1 MENIQSTDLLKLTS
15 TQRQNPE
22 LVLKELFDYAN
33 LPEQKEM
40 LWQWFTAA
48 ITSGN
53 AKRKMER
60 ESLVFC
66 YEQMEKLLEAAFL
79 LNEQSKNKPQPANK

>member
-1 MENIQSTDLLKLTS
+1 MENIQSTDLLKLTP
-15 TQRQNPE
+15 TQRQNPQM
-22 LVLKELFDYAN
+22 VLKEVFDYAN

-66 YEQMEKLLEAAFL
+66 YEQMEKLLEAAFFMHEQAKNQSTL
-79 LNEQSKNKPQPANK
+79 PLN